1 MDHLVLFILH
11 LQIKRVDNS
20 PSELN
25 NNVLLL
31 EFCSH
36 NSQYC
41 GGFYCNRFGC
51 HEQNST
57 LEAIIGCCARV
68 MRISETDDAEIYEEI
83 IRSKKKLYHKLK
95 WKLKKLSL
103 FVRFTWFVMMQMRVS
118 TFQEHSNSLYIQ
130 TAVNSEP
137 MAPKLELSLGLAG
150 ASPCD
155 PCPGRESLHS
165 EPMIIEQQNTG
176 TSDDEDPSFSAQLLN
191 FFTLMK
197 YFFPL

>member
-1 MDHLVLFILH
+1 MAVMPGGEVPMYFTHRASGKIPCDVEVDACTYEMDHLVLFILH

-36 NSQYC
+36 NSQCC

-51 HEQNST
+51 HDQNST
-57 LEAIIGCCARV
+57 LEAIKGCGARV

-95 WKLKKLSL
+95 
-103 FVRFTWFVMMQMRVS
+103 
-118 TFQEHSNSLYIQ
+118 
-130 TAVNSEP
+130 
-137 MAPKLELSLGLAG
+137 
-150 ASPCD
+150 
-155 PCPGRESLHS
+155 
-165 EPMIIEQQNTG
+165 
-176 TSDDEDPSFSAQLLN
+176 
-191 FFTLMK
+191 
-197 YFFPL
+197 